1 MLFPDPTTLRQ
12 QARWHTELL
21 DHEAEVRHL
30 TEGEQLVPGIAPDD
44 LMVSP
49 HRLVLAF
56 RNLTGHMHRPHALAH
71 H

>member
-30 TEGEQLVPGIAPDD
+30 TEGERLASGIASGE
-44 LMVSP
+44 LIVSP
-49 HRLVLAF
+49 HRMLLAF
-56 RNLTGHMHRPHALAH
+56 RHLAVRLPRPHTMAH